1 MAHASKT
8 FSKVSVKVGDTD
20 VVVLAVTLFDR
31 LNITELWLE
40 FAAGKAMRF
49 IPVHK
54 VVRSFSIPYLAFP
67 FFHAYS
73 GCDTCSAFNGKGKK
87 TAMMAWR
94 AVPEV
99 TPVFLKL
106 SHKPSEI
113 TEDDITLLETFI
125 VVMYSRTCNTETV
138 NEARKILFA
147 QENRTIDNIPPTKDA
162 LIQHT
167 KRAVNQAGFVW
178 AQSLTNQQVLPSPLE
193 WGWKL
198 MVAGFRCGQNF
209 PLLLSPAMN

>member
-1 MAHASKT
+1 MI
-8 FSKVSVKVGDTD
+8 
-20 VVVLAVTLFDR
+20 LALDS
-31 LNITELWLE
+31 
-40 FAAGKAMRF
+40 
-49 IPVHK
+49 H
-54 VVRSFSIPYLAFP
+54 
-67 FFHAYS
+67 
-73 GCDTCSAFNGKGKK
+73 GKGKK

-113 TEDDITLLETFI
+113 TEDDITLLEKFI
-125 VVMYSRTCNTETV
+125 VVMYIRTCNTETV

-147 QENRTIDNIPPTKDA
+147 PENRTIDNIPPTKDA

-167 KRAVNQAGFVW
+167 KRAVYQAGFVW

-198 MVAGFRCGQNF
+198 TNGGWVPLWTTLPASSESCNEHCSCKGGCRGGCKCWKANLPCTALCKCGGYCHQDKRHVED
-209 PLLLSPAMN
+209 LRI